1 MMKIGRY
8 DIIAELGRG
17 AMGTVYRASDPTAG
31 REVALKVLS
40 LSASPEEG
48 TDSPRQMFMR
58 EVQGAAR
65 LSHPSIVTIYEVFEH
80 AESQSSC
87 VAMELVPGVT
97 LEKILESSPLA
108 TTEETLNVIRQS
120 AEALDYAHQN
130 QVIHRD
136 LKPAN
141 ILVTMDGRAKIT
153 DFGVAKVFARQS
165 AARTLAVTGTPSFMS
180 PEQVKGGEVDAR
192 TDIFSLGVIL
202 FTMLVGKKPFSGNT
216 AAVMFKIVF
225 EEPPAPSSLNP
236 QLTPAHD
243 YVIKRCMAKEVS
255 RRYPSARE
263 VLNDLDDLEHG
274 RPPRSQAGTPAHV
287 PAAQVPASSAPPL
300 ERSAAIPPPGPV
312 KPAAPAPPHS
322 TPAPPAAAP
331 HQQVGPPPKRV
342 PPPPMVP
349 AKPVAPAPPP
359 PGPPTLAIPAP
370 SRMKD
375 TSPPAAMPQRSVAAP
390 PVTPPP
396 MAPPPI
402 APPPRVDSTPLTGQ
416 TLNMRAPGFP
426 VAPTPA
432 PPSPLS
438 APTPSP
444 FGGATMIGRALPTQ
458 DLASPS
464 PPLPPPLSRVAAGPP
479 APPGPPPIA
488 RPVAVQPPVISPTPP
503 AAGPTPP
510 VYAPTLPPDAALGAG
525 PAEAPSAASA
535 APKSK
540 LLPIALGGVTIV
552 LLAGAFLGYW
562 GLRRAR
568 NSAPPPVQV
577 AVQTTPTPA
586 TDPTAPPPVTT
597 PSESPAPPA
606 AEATEPAPAT
616 VTPAPTV
623 VKKTTPR
630 RLKPATTQQPA
641 APEPAPPPAQPEP
654 AVATPPPQP
663 AAPSPSPEDI
673 AKAEAARLASIPRII
688 QVSCNFGMKEATLV
702 FSGGGKPL
710 FEDTLKGNK
719 MKSGFLGIKGSYQ
732 GTLTHTITI
741 PAGVSEVSVRVYAK
755 DGAIDLT
762 KPIKMPPPGGFIP
775 TLNVQVD
782 NEHLSLDW
790 KGSSAA
796 K

>member
-1 MMKIGRY
+1 MKKIGRY
-8 DIIAELGRG
+8 DIIAELGQG
-17 AMGTVYRASDPTAG
+17 AMGVVYRASDPTAG

-40 LSASPEEG
+40 LSPSPEGG

-58 EVQGAAR
+58 EVQAAAQ
-65 LSHPSIVTIYEVFEH
+65 LSHPSIVAIYEAFED
-80 AESQSSC
+80 AETQSSC
-87 VAMELVPGVT
+87 VAMEMVPGVS
-97 LEKILESSPLA
+97 LEKILESSPLSA
-108 TTEETLNVIRQS
+108 TEEALKVMRQV
-120 AEALDYAHQN
+120 AEGLDYAHQN

-153 DFGVAKVFARQS
+153 DFGIAKVLARQS

-180 PEQVKGGEVDAR
+180 PEQVKGGEVDTR

-243 YVIKRCMAKEVS
+243 YVVKRCLAKEVS
-255 RRYPSARE
+255 RRYSSARE
-263 VLNDLDDLEHG
+263 VINDLDDLEHG
-274 RPPRSQAGTPAHV
+274 RQPRSQAGAPPI
-287 PAAQVPASSAPPL
+287 PAAAPRM
-300 ERSAAIPPPGPV
+300 ERSAAIPPPGLV
-312 KPAAPAPPHS
+312 KPAAPPPS
-322 TPAPPAAAP
+322 RATPPPPPAA
-331 HQQVGPPPKRV
+331 HQQVAPPPKQV
-342 PPPPMVP
+342 PPPPMAP
-349 AKPVAPAPPP
+349 AKPVVPIPPP
-359 PGPPTLAIPAP
+359 KGPPTLAIPAQ

-375 TSPPAAMPQRSVAAP
+375 TSLPAPMPQRPAAAPAAMP
-390 PVTPPP
+390 PP
-396 MAPPPI
+396 MGPPPI
-402 APPPRVDSTPLTGQ
+402 ATAPRVDSTPLTGQ
-416 TLNMRAPGFP
+416 TLHMRAPDFS
-426 VAPTPA
+426 VAPPQAPPSPPA
-432 PPSPLS
+432 PPSP
-438 APTPSP
+438 TPL
-444 FGGATMIGRALPTQ
+444 GGATMIGRALPTQ
-458 DLASPS
+458 DSASPS
-464 PPLPPPLSRVAAGPP
+464 PPLPPPLPREAPGPP
-479 APPGPPPIA
+479 APPGPPAIA
-488 RPVAVQPPVISPTPP
+488 RPVEVKGPVIFPTPP
-503 AAGPTPP
+503 AAGPTPHSS
-510 VYAPTLPPDAALGAG
+510 APTLPPDVGLVAG
-525 PAEAPSAASA
+525 PAETPGAAST

-540 LLPIALGGVTIV
+540 LLPIALGGVTVI

-568 NSAPPPVQV
+568 NSAPAPVQV
-577 AVQTTPTPA
+577 AVQTTSTPA
-586 TDPTAPPPVTT
+586 PAPETTAAPPATNPA
-597 PSESPAPPA
+597 ESPAPPPT
-606 AEATEPAPAT
+606 EATEPTPAT
-616 VTPAPTV
+616 VTPAPAV
-623 VKKTTPR
+623 VKKTAPR
-630 RLKPATTQQPA
+630 RLKQAATQQPA
-641 APEPAPPPAQPEP
+641 APEPAPPPTQPEP

-663 AAPSPSPEDI
+663 AAPSPSPEDV

-688 QVSCNFGMKEATLV
+688 QVSCNFGMKEATMV